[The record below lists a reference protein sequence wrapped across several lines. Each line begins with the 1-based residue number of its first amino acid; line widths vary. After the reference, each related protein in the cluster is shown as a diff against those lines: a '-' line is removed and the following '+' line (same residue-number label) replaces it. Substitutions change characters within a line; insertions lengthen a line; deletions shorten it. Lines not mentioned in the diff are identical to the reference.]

1 MDCYFLKIIITEFI
15 YKSNEE
21 SEYNLYQW
29 QKNQIKEENKE
40 EQYEIQF
47 ELRKSN
53 EKYVLKIINDEKGNK
68 IPFSDYFTLITSI
81 NINKNN
87 KENIKYDYLEIL
99 LYSKNKEKED
109 YRKLIDIDQGKL
121 IDENCINTNKTAEL
135 NLGKFFIKFIYKLL
149 KLEDLYNL
157 DEKEKE
163 KDLNEN
169 NNILY
174 KEIEPNI
181 HKEVN
186 SSGKSGTFRK
196 INSKDFFDINVDIFE
211 EDENEEEENSNSNSN
226 IEKDKDKEKEEKNP
240 FESAYKNKS
249 KKNFT
254 KIFRNTILSTYELIH
269 LEQPIL
275 KDIVEDNLIECFLI
289 SGLSKS
295 KKIINNSESYIPQCN
310 HKNCQNNL
318 SYSSEI
324 FFRLQ
329 KSKSIFEEMD
339 SNLITNLIFP
349 SGIKICFEQNILKSN
364 LIKQRNS
371 LQFKKA
377 NYSFNVLTDLNGKR
391 YYIYSII
398 FFIKFY
404 LKEFFDF
411 YNEYKDIKYLNT
423 TEFFDVSNNNNIF
436 IPFSFSI
443 ISKFFDI
450 NKFNIIL
457 KDLYISFNTNE
468 LNTEFFDNELIH
480 LLYEIPTPPINSKFN
495 IFLPNSRIEIYS
507 NIYENK
513 IYKNINVFN
522 IFFEKYTYNIK
533 FIIKIFILI
542 ILERKIII
550 YSSQNEKIYLTIEAL
565 LLLIYP
571 LKWVNTYIPL
581 IPDENINL
589 ILQSFL
595 PFLIGMTQQM
605 FLNYSKIIN
614 NLNSNTNNNNNTE
627 DKINSNWDNIFII
640 NLDSENISPNDILE
654 EIINN
659 TPVIE
664 YIEDEFIKGK
674 NKGELNNEKIKKIFL
689 DEMIIL
695 IGDFEKFTSKL
706 GENILFNQ
714 KIFLKNKSIKYEKF
728 YKEITS
734 TQQFYQFISE
744 INDGNNNIYYEEFRK
759 KVRLKKIKNKKE
771 IYINDYYLY
780 PYFFQKNKELE
791 SDLFN
796 LEDETDLYY
805 NCLDKEHETNYLLDS
820 KAFLRINLIL
830 KNDIPQNLRKYEI
843 KKENLK
849 VTKNNLLDNLNDSN
863 YDSNLTMSEIELDKF
878 ESIKSMFENI
888 YGKVK
893 TSINKIIPR
902 KTSVNDINE
911 NKENISLNEQNK
923 NNNKN
928 KNKKDKIIYR
938 HRNSLIKMIR
948 ENNNKKE
955 LMKYKEQII
964 ELLKDYMGYVLSNQ
978 KMDILFSI
986 DELAKLLKY
995 RRIRREFSK
1004 ILYQKKF
1011 EKHVEHELTEET
1023 FDLLY
1028 QSVFIA
1034 IINVNINNENKN
1046 EYKILRRI
1054 IKSLFYYFYERKKG
1068 IGKIYLYQKFLEK
1081 NEKFYF
1087 KKNLNFWKY
1096 YFQEEKI
1103 ENEENEEYNYDESGL
1118 IVKIKNEMFLIEVD
1132 DDIINFF

>member
-1 MDCYFLKIIITEFI
+1 
-15 YKSNEE
+15 
-21 SEYNLYQW
+21 
-29 QKNQIKEENKE
+29 
-40 EQYEIQF
+40 
-47 ELRKSN
+47 
-53 EKYVLKIINDEKGNK
+53 
-68 IPFSDYFTLITSI
+68 
-81 NINKNN
+81 
-87 KENIKYDYLEIL
+87 
-99 LYSKNKEKED
+99 
-109 YRKLIDIDQGKL
+109 
-121 IDENCINTNKTAEL
+121 
-135 NLGKFFIKFIYKLL
+135 
-149 KLEDLYNL
+149 
-157 DEKEKE
+157 
-163 KDLNEN
+163 
-169 NNILY
+169 
-174 KEIEPNI
+174 
-181 HKEVN
+181 
-186 SSGKSGTFRK
+186 
-196 INSKDFFDINVDIFE
+196 
-211 EDENEEEENSNSNSN
+211 
-226 IEKDKDKEKEEKNP
+226 
-240 FESAYKNKS
+240 
-249 KKNFT
+249 
-254 KIFRNTILSTYELIH
+254 
-269 LEQPIL
+269 
-275 KDIVEDNLIECFLI
+275 
-289 SGLSKS
+289 
-295 KKIINNSESYIPQCN
+295 
-310 HKNCQNNL
+310 
-318 SYSSEI
+318 
-324 FFRLQ
+324 
-329 KSKSIFEEMD
+329 
-339 SNLITNLIFP
+339 
-349 SGIKICFEQNILKSN
+349 
-364 LIKQRNS
+364 
-371 LQFKKA
+371 
-377 NYSFNVLTDLNGKR
+377 
-391 YYIYSII
+391 
-398 FFIKFY
+398 
-404 LKEFFDF
+404 
-411 YNEYKDIKYLNT
+411 
-423 TEFFDVSNNNNIF
+423 
-436 IPFSFSI
+436 
-443 ISKFFDI
+443 
-450 NKFNIIL
+450 
-457 KDLYISFNTNE
+457 
-468 LNTEFFDNELIH
+468 
-480 LLYEIPTPPINSKFN
+480 
-495 IFLPNSRIEIYS
+495 
-507 NIYENK
+507 
-513 IYKNINVFN
+513 
-522 IFFEKYTYNIK
+522 
-533 FIIKIFILI
+533 
-542 ILERKIII
+542 
-550 YSSQNEKIYLTIEAL
+550 
-565 LLLIYP
+565 
-571 LKWVNTYIPL
+571 
-581 IPDENINL
+581 
-589 ILQSFL
+589 
-595 PFLIGMTQQM
+595 
-605 FLNYSKIIN
+605 
-614 NLNSNTNNNNNTE
+614 
-627 DKINSNWDNIFII
+627 
-640 NLDSENISPNDILE
+640 
-654 EIINN
+654 
-659 TPVIE
+659 
-664 YIEDEFIKGK
+664 
-674 NKGELNNEKIKKIFL
+674 
-689 DEMIIL
+689 MIIL

-728 YKEITS
+728 YKEITQ

-744 INDGNNNIYYEEFRK
+744 INDGNNNIYYEEFK
-759 KVRLKKIKNKKE
+759 KKLRLKKIKKEKE

-796 LEDETDLYY
+796 LEDENDLYY

-820 KAFLRINLIL
+820 KAFLRIKLIL
-830 KNDIPQNLRKYEI
+830 KNYIPENLRKYEI

-849 VTKNNLLDNLNDSN
+849 VTKNNLLNNLNDSN

-911 NKENISLNEQNK
+911 NKENIYLNEQNK